1 MKKAFFIATF
11 LLLSSSIFSQQNI
24 NVNDLIGYWQS
35 KSGGVRLFLWKDR
48 DGKLQAQESLDTGE
62 IIDVVD
68 LKLNATSLFIKE
80 TFIPN
85 NWTTINTFTFA
96 DKKTLKCE
104 VIGNEA
110 GIIMYT
116 KIK

>member
-11 LLLSSSIFSQQNI
+11 LLLSSNIFSQQNI
-24 NVNDLIGYWQS
+24 NVDDLIGYWQS
-35 KSGGVRLFLWKDR
+35 KSDGVRLFLWKDR
-48 DGKLQAQESLDTGE
+48 DGKLQAQELLDTGE
-62 IIDVVD
+62 IVDIVD
-68 LKLNATSLFIKE
+68 LKLNGASLFIKE

-85 NWTTINTFTFA
+85 NWTTLNTFTFV
-96 DKKTLKCE
+96 DKKTLKCKI
-104 VIGNEA
+104 IGNGA